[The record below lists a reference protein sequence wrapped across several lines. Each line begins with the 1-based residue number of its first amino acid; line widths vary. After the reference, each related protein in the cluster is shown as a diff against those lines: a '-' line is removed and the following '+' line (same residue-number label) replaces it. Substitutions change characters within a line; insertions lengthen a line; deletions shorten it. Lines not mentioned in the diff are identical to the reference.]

1 MRVRTLVLAAVI
13 GLSASPVAAQVDQDD
28 ISEGAYDDAPD
39 EAGEGEEASAPAK
52 EEPGDPNVGEESEP
66 ASDDGR
72 PADDEGRDEPGPP
85 PPAPEPPARTPPAPS
100 PDPAP
105 ARSPIKR
112 LQGALVL
119 ARDPASRGPARA
131 LARAV
136 YGDERLRPRIAEK
149 TAQVLVGGAPAP
161 GNAEQA
167 QIAAVM
173 KALDTV
179 EDDEVRRRL
188 LVSLADD
195 LSAQLVVEVTMDADG
210 APRARVLRLP
220 DETFVGVTLTSQRT
234 GDPPAWAWDDAV
246 GILRGLI
253 VGPPP
258 GPRTAPAPAPPPK
271 PTDTAAD
278 DESDWDLLKS
288 PWFWGG
294 LGVVVTVG
302 VTVLILS
309 QTALNEPDVVMLEGR
324 VAP

>member
-1 MRVRTLVLAAVI
+1 MRARTLLLVAVI
-13 GLSASPVAAQVDQDD
+13 GLTAPPVAAQGDEET
-28 ISEGAYDDAPD
+28 SPGAYDQVD
-39 EAGEGEEASAPAK
+39 EEEAAEVRGEGG
-52 EEPGDPNVGEESEP
+52 GDP
-66 ASDDGR
+66 A
-72 PADDEGRDEPGPP
+72 ADDPAADDQPPTEDEPPNE
-85 PPAPEPPARTPPAPS
+85 PEPPTDPVEPAAPSTPSAPSAPSPS

-105 ARSPIKR
+105 ARAPIKR
-112 LQGALVL
+112 LQGALVV
-119 ARDPASRGPARA
+119 ARQPASRGPARA

-136 YGDERLRPRIAEK
+136 YGDERLRPAMSEK
-149 TAQVLVGGAPAP
+149 TAQVLVGGAPAS
-161 GNAEQA
+161 GNAMQA

-179 EDDEVRRRL
+179 EDDDVRRRL

-195 LSAQLVVEVTMDADG
+195 LSAQLVVEVAVDPSG
-210 APRARVLRLP
+210 EPRARVLRLP
-220 DETFVGVTLTSQRT
+220 DETFLGVTLTPKRT
-234 GDPPAWAWDDAV
+234 GDPPAWTWDDAV
-246 GILRGLI
+246 GILRGLL

-258 GPRTAPAPAPPPK
+258 GPRTAPAPAPSPQPADTS
-271 PTDTAAD
+271 TDGD
-278 DESDWDLLKS
+278 SDWDLLKS